1 MEIKKWLRYSIYSMS
16 KNKLHVEKRAFL
28 LLSVI
33 LAFFIII
40 KVVYAE
46 TPNPGHS
53 FSQIGTGLFQGDLLF
68 GSDTDKVARL
78 SKDTNSTRYL
88 SNTGENNNPAWAQ
101 VSLEDGVSGN
111 LSTNN
116 LDSGSNAD
124 SSTFW
129 RGDGK
134 WERPTYK
141 TLVGGGSSTSLTA
154 SAICNPFGHSVCNTN
169 LTTMIGFAVPYDASI
184 SNLYGITQG
193 APASGSSCKFT
204 VRRSESCTDPYQDT
218 PLSCTVVGNGTKKT
232 CSDTLSKYE
241 VNAGDCLQIYYE
253 ENGTCSGLINWGF
266 EIDLR

>member
-1 MEIKKWLRYSIYSMS
+1 MS
-16 KNKLHVEKRAFL
+16 KSKTYVEKRIFL
-28 LLSVI
+28 LLSII

-53 FSQIGTGLFQGDLLF
+53 FNQIGTGLLQGDLLF

-116 LDSGSNAD
+116 LNSGSNAD

-134 WERPTYK
+134 WEKPTYK

-184 SNLYGITQG
+184 SNLYGVTQG

-204 VRRSESCTDPYQDT
+204 VRRSASCTDSYQDT
-218 PLSCTVVGNGTKKT
+218 PLSCIVVGDGTKN
-232 CSDTLSKYE
+232 L
-241 VNAGDCLQIYYE
+241 
-253 ENGTCSGLINWGF
+253 F
-266 EIDLR
+266 

>member
-16 KNKLHVEKRAFL
+16 KSKTYVEKRIFL
-28 LLSVI
+28 LLSTI

-53 FSQIGTGLFQGDLLF
+53 FNQIGTGLLQGDLLF

-116 LDSGSNAD
+116 LNSGSNAD

-134 WERPTYK
+134 REKPTYK

-184 SNLYGITQG
+184 SNLYGVTQG

-204 VRRSESCTDPYQDT
+204 VRRSASCTDSYQDT
-218 PLSCTVVGNGTKKT
+218 PLSCIVVGDGTKKT
-232 CSDTLSKYE
+232 CSDTLSRYE

-253 ENGTCSGLINWGF
+253 EKGTCSGLINWGF